1 MIFFFAMHE
10 KNFNALFRIIFG
22 DKIIILTKFQ
32 INFHPV
38 YA

>member
-10 KNFNALFRIIFG
+10 KNFNALFRIIFA
-22 DKIIILTKFQ
+22 DKIIILTKIK